1 MRSHILAT
9 AITAALLAV
18 VAPLAAQAADY
29 TPKSDTALVAKG
41 GWWDADVDGASGAP
55 ALGVE
60 LSTNDTWTEMPA
72 GILRHMLS
80 WNHADHDGLEL
91 NTAEWNMHWMFQTNS
106 GVWMGLGPGL
116 GYVWA
121 DGKNLDD
128 GVAAQFGASAH
139 YIQGNAFFGV
149 ESRYQW
155 TEADSAD
162 NWLTMAK
169 VGWAF

>member
-9 AITAALLAV
+9 ALAAALLV
-18 VAPLAAQAADY
+18 VCAPLATQAADY
-29 TPKSDTALVAKG
+29 TPKAETAIVAKG
-41 GWWDADVDGASGAP
+41 GWWDADVNGVSGAP
-55 ALGVE
+55 ALGLEV
-60 LSTNDTWTEMPA
+60 STTDTWVDLPA
-72 GILRHMLS
+72 GILRHMWSL
-80 WNHADHDGLEL
+80 NHADHDGLEL
-91 NTAEWNMHWMFQTNS
+91 NTAEWNVHWMFQTGS
-106 GVWMGLGPGL
+106 GVWLGLGPGL

-128 GVAAQFGASAH
+128 SIAAQFGASAH
-139 YIQGNAFFGV
+139 YIQGHAFFGV

-169 VGWAF
+169 VGWVF